1 MARTLSQDPQ
11 NRFVPRSPVGRALD
25 TVKALINRHLTL
37 ISVAV
42 ALIGAA
48 LLLAGPGRDLLRA
61 GGEEPDADDPLA
73 MLQIDGLST
82 DGANTVLIS
91 DRLSRPMV
99 PYTIIP
105 DRPRDEVITYTVQN
119 GDTLITI
126 ADMFGL
132 DRTTVFWANADTL
145 QGDVHML
152 TPGMELYILPVDGVY
167 HKSDG
172 KLTLQAIADKYD
184 VPVEAIINSEYNEL
198 DSDASAADVPPWGV
212 RLVVPGGTGEET
224 DWRAPIIETVDET
237 TGAVVRS
244 FMPGMAGSCAA
255 GIVGSGGTGAW
266 SIPILSGYSFT
277 QPFYPGH
284 SGVDLAAPIGTAVT
298 AADSG
303 VVVFSGW
310 VNASW
315 GYGVLVVLD
324 HGNGWTTY
332 YAHLSSNGVGCG
344 QYVARGGYVGAVGST
359 GNSSGPHLHF
369 EMRWN
374 HVPDNPANHL
384 GF

>member
-1 MARTLSQDPQ
+1 MAKNPND
-11 NRFVPRSPVGRALD
+11 RFIPRSAIGRAVD
-25 TVKALINRHLTL
+25 TARALLNRHLTA
-37 ISVAV
+37 ISVGVAAV
-42 ALIGAA
+42 GVA
-48 LLLAGPGRDLLRA
+48 LLLVGPGRALLA
-61 GGEEPDADDPLA
+61 KHIDADDPGNPSDI
-73 MLQIDGLST
+73 MLLDGLAVG
-82 DGANTVLIS
+82 DGQTVLIS
-91 DRLSRPMV
+91 DRLNRQMV
-99 PYTIIP
+99 PYTIVP
-105 DRPRDEVITYTVQN
+105 DRPRDEVITYTVQP
-119 GDTLITI
+119 GDTVMSI
-126 ADMFGL
+126 AAAYGL
-132 DRTTVFWANADTL
+132 DRTTVFWANVDTL

-152 TPGMELYILPVDGVY
+152 QPGMELYILPVDGVY

-172 KLTLQAIADKYD
+172 KLTLQAIADKYG
-184 VPVEAIINSEYNEL
+184 VPVEGIINSEYNEL
-198 DSDASAADVPPWGV
+198 EGATAADIPPWGV

-255 GIVGSGGTGAW
+255 GITGSGGTGAW
-266 SIPILSGYSFT
+266 SIPILSGYTFT
-277 QPFYPGH
+277 QPFWSGH

-303 VVVFSGW
+303 VVIFSGW
-310 VNASW
+310 VDASW